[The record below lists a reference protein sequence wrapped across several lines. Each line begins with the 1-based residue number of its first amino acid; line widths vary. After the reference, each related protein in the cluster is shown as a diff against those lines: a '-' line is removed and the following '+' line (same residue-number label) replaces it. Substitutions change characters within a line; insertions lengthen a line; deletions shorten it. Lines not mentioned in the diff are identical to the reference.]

1 VSLPANRAGG
11 GKAKLPV
18 DAEGGDICKIL
29 GLEFTVRELLEAMG
43 ALNTNIDEKTPTET
57 FKRLVSVY
65 LS

>member
-1 VSLPANRAGG
+1 
-11 GKAKLPV
+11 V

-43 ALNTNIDEKTPTET
+43 ALNTNIDEKTPMET
-57 FKRLVSVY
+57 IKRLVSVY